1 MEYLFLV
8 GVLHRNTC
16 ICEIKLNEKMIC
28 RNIKSGVL
36 QPNEADE
43 LMMLW

>member
-16 ICEIKLNEKMIC
+16 ICEIKLNDMSK
-28 RNIKSGVL
+28 KSGVL

-43 LMMLW
+43 LLMLW